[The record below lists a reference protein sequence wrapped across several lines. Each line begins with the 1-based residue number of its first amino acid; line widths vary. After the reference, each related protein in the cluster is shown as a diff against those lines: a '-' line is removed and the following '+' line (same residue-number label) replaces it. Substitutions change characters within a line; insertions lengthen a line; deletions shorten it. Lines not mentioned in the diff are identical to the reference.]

1 MTLAPNSPAKRLK
14 WVCDTYWKKDP
25 YAVAATYEVAR
36 HLFGVETNRTLSFL
50 FDNAANALAADE
62 LDAARDIYTEVD
74 RRLPPRHENDF
85 LIPWAA
91 RELAR
96 LNVALGKGEIEE
108 TDREDSENLL
118 TKKGPAIAM
127 WAKRERKD
135 ILKVSLAEALE
146 AVAEVEIELKGG
158 VPQGVVVHR
167 FDDGWTVQ
175 ELRAARV
182 IPQLVDKFGIPAAA
196 RMEAGARVAEA
207 ARAEREALETLLE
220 AEGEVMQ
227 HCVGDYG
234 DNVLAGESRIYSIR
248 DPKGRPHVTLEWRPT
263 QCETP
268 EAWSDMSADR
278 FMGVYPRP
286 GYFAQVMGKQN
297 DKIAEKYRPYA
308 IEFISKRFNNDA
320 VGLFLAGKPPPEI
333 DFRRRGKQ
341 LFRDVEIDWTGAD
354 LRGADLSGMDLTNVD
369 FRDVN
374 LTGGDLEGAIGR
386 DAMFQRAKFT
396 GTDVR
401 NFDVRGADLT
411 DSTIGDATNV
421 SDLLWDDATSFNM
434 TREQKADAFGVMWDH
449 SRKEYREVVWD
460 GGARGYVW
468 ADEVEGEPEDDD
480 SEPEADELEANA
492 NHRVELARL
501 MAAKLLA
508 YMPETIARDVTNN
521 AAVGISD
528 EDSPALCLAET
539 LRHRLAV
546 PGATMG
552 RSFPALTAQ
561 QIQAIINDVDDD
573 EEIRRLGELIA
584 QEK

>member
-1 MTLAPNSPAKRLK
+1 MSLIPNNPQKRLK
-14 WVCDTYWKKDP
+14 WVRETYWKKDP
-25 YAVAATYEVAR
+25 YAVAVTYEVAR
-36 HLFGVETNRTLSFL
+36 YLFGLETNRTLSFL
-50 FDNAANALAADE
+50 FDNAANAIAVDK
-62 LDAARDIYTEVD
+62 LDDARGIYAEID
-74 RRLPPRHENDF
+74 GRLPSRHENDF

-118 TKKGPAIAM
+118 IKKAPAIAM
-127 WAKRERKD
+127 WTKRERKD

-146 AVAEVEIELKGG
+146 AIADIEIELKGAI
-158 VPQGVVVHR
+158 PQGVIVHR

-175 ELRAARV
+175 ELRATPVTVQMAA
-182 IPQLVDKFGIPAAA
+182 DFDSSEYEPATVV
-196 RMEAGARVAEA
+196 RRPIAE
-207 ARAEREALETLLE
+207 RAELDALLS
-220 AEGEVMQ
+220 AEGEIMQ
-227 HCVGDYG
+227 HCVGDYS
-234 DNVLAGESRIYSIR
+234 DAVEYGEVRIYSIR
-248 DPKGRPHVTLEWRPT
+248 DPKGRPHVTMEW
-263 QCETP
+263 C
-268 EAWSDMSADR
+268 SM
-278 FMGVYPRP
+278 RP
-286 GYFAQVMGKQN
+286 GYFAQIMGKQN
-297 DKIAEKYRPYA
+297 TKIAEKYRPYA
-308 IEFISKRFNNDA
+308 IEFISKQFNSDA
-320 VGLFLAGKPPPEI
+320 VGLFLAGKPPSEI
-333 DFRRRGKQ
+333 DFRRHGTQ
-341 LFRDVEIDWTGAD
+341 LFRDVVIDWTGAD

-374 LTGGDLEGAIGR
+374 LTGGNLEDAIGCDGLFSR
-386 DAMFQRAKFT
+386 TKFT

-421 SDLLWDDATSFNM
+421 SDLLWDDTTSFSM

-460 GGARGYVW
+460 HGARGYVW

-480 SEPEADELEANA
+480 SEPETDEMEANA

-521 AAVGISD
+521 AAVSVSD
-528 EDSPALCLAET
+528 EDSPALCIAAT
-539 LRHRLAV
+539 LRHRLAI

-561 QIQAIINDVDDD
+561 QIQSIIHDIDRD